1 MWRDGEYFRDRKNM
15 KNVLVHIT
23 ILAVLA
29 APAAVE
35 SVELVLRPSKTVLQ
49 ADKLS
54 LTFASQELASGQEDA
69 RPLYEKASQ
78 ALPDKSQSGQ
88 MSQWLKVAPAELPV
102 DEVKAAIKQ
111 YGPAMELIEKAA
123 RCKQCKWPPVKPGA
137 KLDNLGVYR
146 ELAVVLAVRA
156 RLEIAQG
163 QYGQALSTLRTGLA
177 MAGHIG
183 RSQNLVQ
190 SLVGV
195 AIGNLICQQLEQL
208 VQGPQSP
215 NLHAALQNLPRPLID
230 VNEAIQSELA
240 NIENDPK
247 YVLTRRTMMQQLK
260 PAHDK
265 VRLTAKKLDRHIT
278 ALQCVE
284 AVRLF
289 AGRTGALPKAL
300 SEITDASAPDDPV
313 TGKPFIYQKTDA
325 QAVLEGAIP
334 EGGQPRDT
342 IRYELSLGQ

>member
-1 MWRDGEYFRDRKNM
+1 M

-29 APAAVE
+29 ASAAVE
-35 SVELVLRPSKTVLQ
+35 SVKLMLRPSKTALQ

-69 RPLYEKASQ
+69 RPLYEKVLQ
-78 ALPDKSQSGQ
+78 VLPDKSQSGR
-88 MSQWLKVAPAELPV
+88 MSQWLKVSPAELPV

-111 YGPAMELIEKAA
+111 YGVVIELIEKAA
-123 RCKQCKWPPVKPGA
+123 RCKQCKWPPVEPGA
-137 KLDNLGVYR
+137 MPGNLGVYR
-146 ELAVVLAVRA
+146 ELAVALAVRG

-177 MAGHIG
+177 MARHVG
-183 RSQNLVQ
+183 RSQILVQ

-195 AIGNLICQQLEQL
+195 AMGNMMCQQIEQL
-208 VQGPQSP
+208 VQGSQSP
-215 NLHAALQNLPRPLID
+215 NLYAALQNLPRPLID

-247 YVLTRRTMMQQLK
+247 YVLTRRTMLQQLK

-265 VRLTAKKLDRHIT
+265 VRLIAKKLDRHIA

-289 AGRTGALPKAL
+289 AGRTGALPKTL
-300 SEITDASAPDDPV
+300 GEITDVAVPNDPI
-313 TGKPFIYQKTDA
+313 TGKPFIYQKTGA
-325 QAVLEGAIP
+325 QAVLEGAVP
-334 EGGQPRDT
+334 DGGQPRDG
-342 IRYELSLGQ
+342 IRYELSLVGLHD

>member
-1 MWRDGEYFRDRKNM
+1 
-15 KNVLVHIT
+15 
-23 ILAVLA
+23 
-29 APAAVE
+29 
-35 SVELVLRPSKTVLQ
+35 
-49 ADKLS
+49 
-54 LTFASQELASGQEDA
+54 
-69 RPLYEKASQ
+69 
-78 ALPDKSQSGQ
+78 
-88 MSQWLKVAPAELPV
+88 
-102 DEVKAAIKQ
+102 
-111 YGPAMELIEKAA
+111 
-123 RCKQCKWPPVKPGA
+123 
-137 KLDNLGVYR
+137 
-146 ELAVVLAVRA
+146 
-156 RLEIAQG
+156 
-163 QYGQALSTLRTGLA
+163 
-177 MAGHIG
+177 
-183 RSQNLVQ
+183 
-190 SLVGV
+190 
-195 AIGNLICQQLEQL
+195 
-208 VQGPQSP
+208 
-215 NLHAALQNLPRPLID
+215 